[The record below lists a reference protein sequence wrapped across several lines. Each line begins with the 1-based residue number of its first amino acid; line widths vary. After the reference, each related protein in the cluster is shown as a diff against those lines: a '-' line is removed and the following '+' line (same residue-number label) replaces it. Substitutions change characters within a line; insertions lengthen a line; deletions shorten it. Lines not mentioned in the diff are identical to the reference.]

1 MHMLR
6 ILFVGTLL
14 AVAPLTIP
22 GVPER
27 ILEYVRPAPPPEAS
41 VVFVGDIMLSRTVA
55 KKMRE
60 RGADFPFS
68 STTDITRRADIAFG
82 NLETT
87 ITEGEVV
94 EAFEMR
100 FRADAHAARVLKD
113 AGFDVLSLANNHTFD
128 FGEQGLLDTL
138 SALDREGIIHV
149 GAGKDET
156 ESGQP
161 MFINAN
167 GIQFAFLAFTDQR
180 FSGREAGEMRT
191 GAAFMRED
199 RMKAAV
205 AGANTFADIVIVS
218 MHSGI
223 EYEHAPD
230 EVQVAF
236 ARAAI
241 DAGADIVIG
250 HHPHVVQ
257 SAEVYQGKP
266 IFYSLGNFVFD
277 QMWSE
282 ETRTG
287 LALEVVF
294 GKEGVLST
302 SFHPTVIEEYARP
315 RPAEEKRG
323 FITERLGLGKPVD
336 RLP

>member
-1 MHMLR
+1 MRTFR
-6 ILFVGTLL
+6 IFFVGALL

-27 ILEYVRPAPPPEAS
+27 ILEYARPTPPPQVS
-41 VVFVGDIMLSRTVA
+41 IVFVGDIMLSRTVA
-55 KKMRE
+55 KKMLQH
-60 RGADFPFS
+60 GADFPFG
-68 STTDITRRADIAFG
+68 STTDIIRRADIAFG

-87 ITEGEVV
+87 ITEGDPV

-100 FRADAHAARVLKD
+100 FRADAHAPRALKD

-128 FGEQGLLDTL
+128 FGEKGLLDTL
-138 SALDREGIIHV
+138 SALDAEGIMHV
-149 GAGKDET
+149 GAGKDDT
-156 ESGQP
+156 EAGQP
-161 MFINAN
+161 MFVNAN
-167 GIQFAFLAFTDQR
+167 GIQFAFLAYTDQR
-180 FSGREAGEMRT
+180 FSGREAGEGRP
-191 GAAFMRED
+191 GAAFMRLE

-218 MHSGI
+218 MHSGN
-223 EYEHAPD
+223 EYELEPN
-230 EVQVAF
+230 EMQIAF

-257 SAEVYQGKP
+257 SAEIYQGKP

-287 LALEVVF
+287 LMLEVIF
-294 GKEGVLST
+294 GKDAVLST
-302 SFHPTVIEEYARP
+302 AYYPVVIEEYARP
-315 RPAEEKRG
+315 RLAEEKRG
-323 FITERLGLGKPVD
+323 LIFERLGLEAPVD
-336 RLP
+336 RTP